1 MGSAVHAWACAVP
14 QETHCVACFNVDYL
28 IVAALLLLLLLQ
40 AQLDEAEQ
48 TLQQAARDKIEVM
61 EELSQAQ
68 VSRDRHDSKF

>member
-1 MGSAVHAWACAVP
+1 
-14 QETHCVACFNVDYL
+14 L